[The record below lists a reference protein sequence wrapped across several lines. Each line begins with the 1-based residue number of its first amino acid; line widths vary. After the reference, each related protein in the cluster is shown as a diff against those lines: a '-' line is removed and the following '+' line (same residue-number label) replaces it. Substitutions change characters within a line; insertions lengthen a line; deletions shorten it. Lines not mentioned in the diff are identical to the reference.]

1 MFLQSNS
8 SNSIDQW
15 SKNNADVLAFL
26 CRCRAVCTP
35 LFLLSNRTVF
45 PIDFISILLNYF
57 CQKSLRF
64 YISLSQLRHKTPQNR
79 IRARNFTKPL
89 FAQSIGKLVENWGL
103 GAFFVAFQQE
113 KSHTTETIS
122 CCSDTE
128 TAPRKSHNLLL
139 YRELSRLSLC
149 LQSQITESQLFFYAI
164 PHASFLYILYI
175 YIINNQ

>member
-64 YISLSQLRHKTPQNR
+64 FLRIPIMQHKTPQNS

-149 LQSQITESQLFFYAI
+149 VQLQITESQLFFNAI

-175 YIINNQ
+175 YINDNQ